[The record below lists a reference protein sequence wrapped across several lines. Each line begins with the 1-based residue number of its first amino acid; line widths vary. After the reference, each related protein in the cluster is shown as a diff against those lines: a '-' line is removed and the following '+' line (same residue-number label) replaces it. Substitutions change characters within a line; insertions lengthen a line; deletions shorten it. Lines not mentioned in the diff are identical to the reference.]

1 MDLMALVARLSL
13 DSSEYE
19 QGIDKS
25 KEKVGGLGKGIGT
38 AMKIGAAA
46 IGAATAA
53 VGAFAKSSID
63 TGAQF
68 DSSMS
73 QVAATMGTTVDQISN
88 LRDFAQEMGST
99 TAFSASQAADALN
112 YMALAGY
119 DAETSMK
126 MLPNVL
132 NLAAAGGMDLATASD
147 MITDAQSA
155 LGLSLEETSNMV
167 DQMAKAS
174 SKSNTS
180 IAQLGEAFLTIG
192 ATARNVAGGTTELST
207 VLGVLAD
214 NGIKGAEGGTH
225 LRNAILSLQTPT
237 KDGVEA
243 LRQLGMTYDDMYD
256 SAGNMRSLPEIFQE
270 MSVAMEG
277 MNQQSKDAIIS
288 GIFNKTDLAAINALI
303 GTSADRWDE
312 LSKAIEDSG
321 GAAEKAAKTQLDNLN
336 GDLTIMK
343 HALEGAQIA
352 LSDALT
358 PALREFVQFGTQSIS
373 DLTNAFRE
381 GGVEGLMDSLEGVFN
396 NLVAMF
402 AENIPTVIELGVQ
415 VLTALINGIVQNL
428 PALMDAAAQIIQ
440 ILAIALIQN
449 FPILAKSGTDAIISL
464 ASGLIQGIPNAI
476 EATNNILDQ
485 VIQFIT
491 GELPQFLDRGVD
503 AILNMANGLLQG
515 APNAITSIGEIINK
529 MLDALLTA
537 IPIILEAGVKLIV
550 GLAQGIVQNLP
561 EIVSAAQQV
570 MAQLTATIAEHLP
583 ELLAKGI
590 ELIGQLAAGIIQAI
604 PDAISGTNQ
613 VVANVTQ
620 ILSGLKGK
628 ALTWGLDMIKGFAKG
643 IKNGIKYVGDAI
655 GKVAEKVTGVIH
667 FSRPDEGPLRYYEQ
681 WMPDFMKGLA
691 SGIESNLWRIEDA
704 MSGVTDLMT
713 LNTDS
718 ALSGSSGSTFAPVV
732 NINVYATENQSAEE
746 VGQAAID
753 AVNREIQSLRGVWG
767 HA

>member
-132 NLAAAGGMDLATASD
+132 NLAAAGGIELATASD

-180 IAQLGEAFLTIG
+180 VAQLGEAFLTIG

-237 KDGVEA
+237 KDGVAA
-243 LRQLGMTYDDMYD
+243 LQQLGMTYDDMYD
-256 SAGNMRSLPEIFQE
+256 SAGNMRALPEIFQE
-270 MSVAMEG
+270 MSVAMKG

-288 GIFNKTDLAAINALI
+288 GIFNKTDLAAVNALI

-321 GAAEKAAKTQLDNLN
+321 GAAGQMAKTQLDNLT

-343 HALEGAQIA
+343 SALEGAQIA

-440 ILAIALIQN
+440 ILAVALIQN
-449 FPILAKSGTDAIISL
+449 APLLLGAGISAIQQIASGMTQAAPGVVDAIST
-464 ASGLIQGIPNAI
+464 A
-476 EATNNILDQ
+476 LDN
-485 VIQFIT
+485 VKQFI
-491 GELPQFLDRGVD
+491 EQSLPEFLDKGVN
-503 AILNMANGLLQG
+503 AILNMANGMLEG
-515 APNAITSIGEIINK
+515 APNAITNIGEIINK
-529 MLDALLTA
+529 ILDALLTA
-537 IPIILEAGVKLIV
+537 VPVILEAGVKLIV
-550 GLAQGIVQNLP
+550 GLAQGLIQNAPAIVAAITQVLVQLITT
-561 EIVSAAQQV
+561 IV
-570 MAQLTATIAEHLP
+570 EHLP
-583 ELLAKGI
+583 QILEKGI
-590 ELIGQLAAGIIQAI
+590 ELIGKLAAGIIQAM
-604 PDAISGTNQ
+604 PQ
-613 VVANVTQ
+613 VVSGIGQ
-620 ILSGLKGK
+620 IVSTITSTLTGLAGK
-628 ALTWGLDMIKGFAKG
+628 ALTWGLDMIKGFADG
-643 IKNGIKYVGDAI
+643 IKNGLKYVGDAI

-718 ALSGSSGSTFAPVV
+718 ALSGLGGSTFAPVV
-732 NINVYATENQSAEE
+732 NINVYATENQSTEE
-746 VGQAAID
+746 IGRAAVD
-753 AVNREIQSLRGVWG
+753 EVNRQIQSLRGVWG

>member
-73 QVAATMGTTVDQISN
+73 QVAATMGTTVDQITN
-88 LRDFAQEMGST
+88 LRDFAQEMGAT

-132 NLAAAGGMDLATASD
+132 NLAAAGGIELATASD

-180 IAQLGEAFLTIG
+180 VAQLGEAFLTIG

-288 GIFNKTDLAAINALI
+288 GIFNKTDLAAINSLI

-312 LSKAIEDSG
+312 LGKAIEDSG
-321 GAAEKAAKTQLDNLN
+321 GAAEKMAKTQLDNLT

-343 HALEGAQIA
+343 SALEGAQIA

-440 ILAIALIQN
+440 ILVVALVQN
-449 FPILAKSGTDAIISL
+449 FPMLAKAGADAIISL
-464 ASGLIQGIPNAI
+464 ASGLIQGIPNAVGAI
-476 EATNNILDQ
+476 NNILDQ
-485 VIQFIT
+485 VIQFIN
-491 GELPQFLDRGVD
+491 GALPQFLDQGVN

-515 APNAITSIGEIINK
+515 APNAVTNIGEIINK
-529 MLDALLTA
+529 ILDALLAA
-537 IPIILEAGVKLIV
+537 IPVILEAGIKLII
-550 GLAQGIVQNLP
+550 GLAQGIIQSLP
-561 EIVSAAQQV
+561 EIISAAQQV

-583 ELLAKGI
+583 ELLAKGV

-604 PDAISGTNQ
+604 PNAISGTNQ

-628 ALTWGLDMIKGFAKG
+628 ALTWGLDMIKGFANG
-643 IKNGIKYVGDAI
+643 IKNGLKYVGDAI

-713 LNTDS
+713 FTPDPTLPGT
-718 ALSGSSGSTFAPVV
+718 GGGTFAPVIS
-732 NINVYATENQSAEE
+732 INVYGAEGQSEGE
-746 VGQAAID
+746 IGRAAVD
-753 AVNREIQSLRGVWG
+753 EVNRQIQSLRGVWG